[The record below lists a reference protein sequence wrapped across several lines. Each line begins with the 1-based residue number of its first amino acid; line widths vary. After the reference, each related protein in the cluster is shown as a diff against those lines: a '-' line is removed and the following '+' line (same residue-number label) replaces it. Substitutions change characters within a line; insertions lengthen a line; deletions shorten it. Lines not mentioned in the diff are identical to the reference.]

1 MTRSIFFASM
11 AAFTLLTAVVYGG
24 NQNGANQ
31 TSISNQPAPEG
42 TLGKYVG
49 KDGAITLPEDYR
61 LKWIHLGSWY
71 IEDKKGGPGEVHDVY
86 AEPETVA
93 AFRNTG
99 KWPQGATL
107 VKEIRAGQK
116 GEMTTG
122 NVHWDGQIK
131 QWFVMVKDTEKK
143 SGGGRSTASTI
154 QRRIFLP
161 TSKSTVLVA
170 MFRQKKQ
177 IGSTHRVTR
186 FSARRKGRSKSIQRK
201 SMAESDL
208 PLGNDI
214 SMS

>member
-1 MTRSIFFASM
+1 MTRSIAFASM
-11 AAFTLLTAVVYGG
+11 AAFTLLNAVVYGG
-24 NQNGANQ
+24 TQNGADP
-31 TSISNQPAPEG
+31 TSLSNQPAPEG
-42 TLGKYVG
+42 TLGKYVD

-86 AEPETVA
+86 AEPEAVT

-143 SGGGRSTASTI
+143 SFPENPNWGRGWGWALYSIDDPKKNISTDYKVDCIGCHVPAKETDWIFTQGYPILSEKEGPFKKYPKEIYGG
-154 QRRIFLP
+154 
-161 TSKSTVLVA
+161 K
-170 MFRQKKQ
+170 
-177 IGSTHRVTR
+177 
-186 FSARRKGRSKSIQRK
+186 
-201 SMAESDL
+201 
-208 PLGNDI
+208 
-214 SMS
+214 